1 MAKII
6 SSRSAFTALIAAFL
20 LHNVEEAITICRY
33 PVENPFPAIQPASC
47 RQFLVAVSILSVA
60 GLVVYIFAMRTKKIP
75 VYHFISTGLA
85 AVLLLNV
92 LMPHVFVAIYTLHYT
107 PGLVSAVLLNL
118 PLSLIVLIKNHKL
131 YHTKLQFVKNIFIGF
146 LIGYLLFAAI
156 MRLVYVVIN

>member
-60 GLVVYIFAMRTKKIP
+60 GLLVYIFAMRTKKIP
-75 VYHFISTGLA
+75 VYYFISTGLA

-107 PGLVSAVLLNL
+107 PGLVSAILLNL
-118 PLSLIVLIKNHKL
+118 PFSLMVLIKNRSKHKS
-131 YHTKLQFVKNIFIGF
+131 TIQFSRTIFIF
-146 LIGYLLFAAI
+146 LILGYLLFAITMGLAKI
-156 MRLVYVVIN
+156 FV